1 MKRTVINIDED
12 LCNGCGNCV
21 TGCHEGALQ
30 LINGKA
36 VMISELYCDGLGAC
50 IGECPTGA
58 IELIEKEA
66 EPYNETAVMERISTK
81 GEKVIIAHLKH
92 LKNHG
97 ADKWF
102 KEGVEWCRENLPGI
116 DLSELTE
123 TKDKNC
129 GCNTSPQM
137 PSACP
142 GSKERDLRS
151 SKPLPNENAA
161 GVNYS
166 GLSRLTHWPVQLH
179 LQNPAS
185 NIFRDADLLL
195 ASDCS
200 AFSSG
205 DFHERFLKNKTLS
218 IACPKLDSNLESYH
232 DKLRLMIL
240 NSGINTITV
249 LIMEVPCC
257 SGLLQLAL
265 NARKASGV
273 NIPVK
278 VIKLSVEGKV
288 LSQGWV

>member
-1 MKRTVINIDED
+1 
-12 LCNGCGNCV
+12 
-21 TGCHEGALQ
+21 
-30 LINGKA
+30 
-36 VMISELYCDGLGAC
+36 
-50 IGECPTGA
+50 
-58 IELIEKEA
+58 
-66 EPYNETAVMERISTK
+66 
-81 GEKVIIAHLKH
+81 
-92 LKNHG
+92 
-97 ADKWF
+97 
-102 KEGVEWCRENLPGI
+102 
-116 DLSELTE
+116 
-123 TKDKNC
+123 
-129 GCNTSPQM
+129 
-137 PSACP
+137 
-142 GSKERDLRS
+142 
-151 SKPLPNENAA
+151 
-161 GVNYS
+161 
-166 GLSRLTHWPVQLH
+166 
-179 LQNPAS
+179 
-185 NIFRDADLLL
+185 
-195 ASDCS
+195 